1 MTTLTHPTART
12 GAGQAPELRAVVA
25 ASRTAVA
32 TAALFSLFMN
42 LLLLVP
48 SLYMLQVYDRVLS
61 TGNVNTLLMLT
72 LIATFLFIVF
82 GGLEWLRSQV
92 MIVASMRFDAM
103 LGPSVHD
110 AIFARTL
117 ATAGRQASAQ
127 PLEDLDKVR
136 QFITGPGLFA
146 LLDSPWVP
154 IYVAIMFVFHPW
166 MGMAALFSIVVLV
179 IFTFWTEMA
188 TGDLLKEANRA
199 NVAANQQTVSH
210 LRNAEAIAAMGMLP
224 SLRERWLGER
234 NAALDAQH
242 RASARAGLI
251 SAMSKTYRMTSQSL
265 VLGLGAYL
273 AIRHEISPG
282 MVIAGSILLG
292 RALAPIDQLIGSWRT
307 LSAARIGYG
316 RLSELLTTHPARDEP
331 MSLPAIRGEFR
342 IEKLVISPVG
352 VRRPVIKE
360 ITLQIPAGSQLA
372 IIGPSAAGK
381 STLLRA
387 LLGLHRPAAGSLRLD
402 AVELAQYP
410 REDLGRSIGYL
421 PQDVELLDGTIAE
434 NIARFGFIDPEAV
447 VKASRR
453 AGVHEMIGAMP
464 DGYETRLH
472 GNFTLSAGQRQR
484 VALAR
489 AMYGDPAVVIL
500 DEPNSNLDEA
510 GNAALQLA
518 LAELRSSGTTVV
530 VVTHRSQLLELMD
543 SVMVLVD
550 GRISCLGTP
559 AQVAEALQ
567 QRRQAMQGHAAN
579 GVNGASGANGA
590 TGAAGVNG
598 GQAGS
603 GKAAFPAQGVN
614 PVGGTTGSGMANGS
628 KSTGTNGAKPVVP
641 ASVAPSSETRQ

>member
-1 MTTLTHPTART
+1 MTNSPQSQSRY
-12 GAGQAPELRAVVA
+12 GADTAPELRAVMA
-25 ASRTAVA
+25 ASRKAVV

-61 TGNVNTLLMLT
+61 TGSVPTLLMLT

-103 LGPSVHD
+103 LGPTIHD

-154 IYVAIMFVFHPW
+154 VYVVIMFVFHPW
-166 MGMAALFSIVVLV
+166 MGAAALFSMAVLAV
-179 IFTFWTEMA
+179 FTVWTEMA
-188 TGDLLKEANRA
+188 TGHLLQEANRA
-199 NVAANQQTVSH
+199 NIAANQQTAAH

-234 NAALDAQH
+234 NVALDAQH

-251 SAMSKTYRMTSQSL
+251 SAMSKTYRLTSQSL
-265 VLGLGAYL
+265 ILGLGAYL
-273 AIRHEISPG
+273 AIKHEISAG

-292 RALAPIDQLIGSWRT
+292 RALSPIDQLIGSWKT
-307 LSAARIGYG
+307 LTGARIGYS
-316 RLSELLTTHPARDEP
+316 RLSELLKAHPQPAEA
-331 MSLPAIRGEFR
+331 MTLPAIRGEFR
-342 IEKLVISPVG
+342 IEKLVISPPG

-360 ITLQIPAGSQLA
+360 ISLQIPAGSQMA
-372 IIGPSAAGK
+372 VIGPSAAGK
-381 STLLRA
+381 STFLRA
-387 LLGLHRPAAGSLRLD
+387 LLGLHRPVAGSLRLD
-402 AVELAQYP
+402 AIELAQYA
-410 REDLGRSIGYL
+410 RSDLGRSIGYL

-447 VKASRR
+447 VKAARC

-489 AMYGDPAVVIL
+489 ALYGDPAVVIL

-510 GNAALQLA
+510 GNAALQQA
-518 LAELRSSGTTVV
+518 LAALRTGGTTVV
-530 VVTHRSQLLELMD
+530 VVTHRPQLLEQMD
-543 SVMVLVD
+543 SVLVLVE
-550 GRISCLGTP
+550 GRISCFGTP
-559 AQVAEALQ
+559 SQVADLLQ
-567 QRRQAMQGHAAN
+567 QRRQAMQAH
-579 GVNGASGANGA
+579 
-590 TGAAGVNG
+590 AAGVNG
-598 GQAGS
+598 S
-603 GKAAFPAQGVN
+603 SPPAQSMHGVN
-614 PVGGTTGSGMANGS
+614 GTAGMG
-628 KSTGTNGAKPVVP
+628 NGAKTSVP
-641 ASVAPSSETRQ
+641 PPVAPAPETRQ

>member
-1 MTTLTHPTART
+1 MTTSTSSPARNSADT
-12 GAGQAPELRAVVA
+12 APELRAVVA
-25 ASRTAVA
+25 ASRNAII

-48 SLYMLQVYDRVLS
+48 SLYMLQIYDRVLS
-61 TGNVNTLLMLT
+61 TGSVPTLLMLT

-103 LGPSVHD
+103 LGPTIHD

-146 LLDSPWVP
+146 LLDAPWVP
-154 IYVAIMFVFHPW
+154 VYVVIMFVFHPW
-166 MGMAALFSIVVLV
+166 IGVAALFSIAVLAV
-179 IFTFWTEMA
+179 FTVWTELA
-188 TGDLLKEANRA
+188 TGDLLQEANRA
-199 NVAANQQTVSH
+199 NIAANQQTVSH

-224 SLRERWLGER
+224 SLRERWLEER
-234 NAALDAQH
+234 HKAIDAQH

-265 VLGLGAYL
+265 ILGLGAYL

-292 RALAPIDQLIGSWRT
+292 RALAPIDQLIASWRT
-307 LSAARIGYG
+307 QTAARIGYG
-316 RLSELLTTHPARDEP
+316 RLSELLKAHPPLDDAMP
-331 MSLPAIRGEFR
+331 LPAIRGEFR
-342 IEKLVISPVG
+342 IEKLVVSPAG

-360 ITLQIPAGSQLA
+360 ISLQIPAGSQLA
-372 IIGPSAAGK
+372 VIGPSAAGK
-381 STLLRA
+381 STLLRS

-402 AVELAQYP
+402 AIELAQYP

-447 VKASRR
+447 VKAARR

-464 DGYETRLH
+464 DGYETKLH

-489 AMYGDPAVVIL
+489 ALYGDPAVVIL

-510 GNAALQLA
+510 GNAALQQA
-518 LAELRSSGTTVV
+518 LTDLRTAGTTVV
-530 VVTHRSQLLELMD
+530 VVTHRSQLLEQMD
-543 SVMVLVD
+543 SVLVLVD

-559 AQVAEALQ
+559 SQVAEALQ
-567 QRRQAMQGHAAN
+567 QRRQAMQAQGAQPASGKAAN
-579 GVNGASGANGA
+579 PAPGANGA
-590 TGAAGVNG
+590 NG
-598 GQAGS
+598 S
-603 GKAAFPAQGVN
+603 
-614 PVGGTTGSGMANGS
+614 MANGS
-628 KSTGTNGAKPVVP
+628 KGPAGNGVKSSIPSP
-641 ASVAPSSETRQ
+641 VAPSVETRQ

>member
-1 MTTLTHPTART
+1 MTTSPNSPARNRADT
-12 GAGQAPELRAVVA
+12 APELRAVVA
-25 ASRTAVA
+25 ASRTAVF

-61 TGNVNTLLMLT
+61 TGSVPTLLMLT

-103 LGPSVHD
+103 LGPTIHD

-146 LLDSPWVP
+146 LLDAPWVP
-154 IYVAIMFVFHPW
+154 VYVVIMYVFHPW
-166 MGMAALFSIVVLV
+166 MGAAALFSIAVLV
-179 IFTFWTEMA
+179 IFTIWTEMA
-188 TGDLLKEANRA
+188 TAHLLQEANRA
-199 NVAANQQTVSH
+199 NIAANQQTASH

-234 NAALDAQH
+234 HAALDAQH

-265 VLGLGAYL
+265 ILGLGAYL

-292 RALAPIDQLIGSWRT
+292 RALSPIDQLIASWRT
-307 LSAARIGYG
+307 QTAARIGYA
-316 RLSELLTTHPARDEP
+316 RLSELLKAHPPAAEP
-331 MSLPAIRGEFR
+331 MPLPAIRGEFR
-342 IEKLVISPVG
+342 IEKLVIAPTG

-360 ITLQIPAGSQLA
+360 ISMQIPAGSQLA
-372 IIGPSAAGK
+372 VIGPSAAGK

-387 LLGLHRPAAGSLRLD
+387 LLGLHRPVGGSLRLD
-402 AVELAQYP
+402 AIELTQYS

-434 NIARFGFIDPEAV
+434 NIARFGFIDPEGV
-447 VKASRR
+447 VKAAKR

-489 AMYGDPAVVIL
+489 ALYGDPAVVIL

-510 GNAALQLA
+510 GNAALQQA
-518 LAELRSSGTTVV
+518 LTELRTAGTTVV
-530 VVTHRSQLLELMD
+530 VVTHRSQLLEQMD
-543 SVMVLVD
+543 TVLVLVD

-567 QRRQAMQGHAAN
+567 QRRQAMQAHASDAAN
-579 GVNGASGANGA
+579 GVQGASGPHA
-590 TGAAGVNG
+590 V
-598 GQAGS
+598 
-603 GKAAFPAQGVN
+603 
-614 PVGGTTGSGMANGS
+614 NGS
-628 KSTGTNGAKPVVP
+628 KAPTTNGAK
-641 ASVAPSSETRQ
+641 ASVPSPIAPSVETRQ

>member
-1 MTTLTHPTART
+1 MTTLPNLLARNPADT
-12 GAGQAPELRAVVA
+12 APELRAVVS
-25 ASRTAVA
+25 ASRTAVM

-61 TGNVNTLLMLT
+61 TGSVPTLLMLT

-103 LGPSVHD
+103 LGPTIHD

-166 MGMAALFSIVVLV
+166 MGVAALVSIAVLV
-179 IFTFWTEMA
+179 AFTVWTEMA
-188 TGDLLKEANRA
+188 TGALLQEANRA
-199 NVAANQQTVSH
+199 NIAANQQTTSH

-224 SLRERWLGER
+224 SLRERWLVER
-234 NAALDAQH
+234 NAALEAQH
-242 RASARAGLI
+242 RASSRAGLI

-265 VLGLGAYL
+265 ILGLGAYL

-292 RALAPIDQLIGSWRT
+292 RALAPIDQLIASWRT
-307 LSAARIGYG
+307 LTAARIGYG
-316 RLSELLTTHPARDEP
+316 RLSELLKSHPPAPDAMP
-331 MSLPAIRGEFR
+331 LPAIRGEFR
-342 IEKLVISPVG
+342 VEKLVISPPG
-352 VRRPVIKE
+352 MRRPVIKE
-360 ITLQIPAGSQLA
+360 ISLQITAGSQLSV
-372 IIGPSAAGK
+372 IGPSAAGK

-387 LLGLHRPAAGSLRLD
+387 LLGLHRPMSGSLRLD
-402 AVELAQYP
+402 AVELAQYS

-434 NIARFGFIDPEAV
+434 NIARFGHIDPEAV
-447 VKASRR
+447 VKAAQR

-464 DGYETRLH
+464 EGYETRLH

-489 AMYGDPAVVIL
+489 ALYGDPAVVIL
-500 DEPNSNLDEA
+500 DEPNSNLDEV
-510 GNAALQLA
+510 GNAALQQA
-518 LAELRSSGTTVV
+518 LTELRTTGTTVV
-530 VVTHRSQLLELMD
+530 VVTHRTQLLEQMD
-543 SVMVLVD
+543 SVLVLVD

-559 AQVAEALQ
+559 SQVAETLQ
-567 QRRQAMQGHAAN
+567 QRRQAMQ
-579 GVNGASGANGA
+579 ANGA
-590 TGAAGVNG
+590 GA
-598 GQAGS
+598 
-603 GKAAFPAQGVN
+603 P
-614 PVGGTTGSGMANGS
+614 ANGS
-628 KSTGTNGAKPVVP
+628 KAPTAHPNANGARPTV
-641 ASVAPSSETRQ
+641 PSSIAPTEETRQ